1 MKDPPKTF
9 IKLESGIILCFFLN
23 FKKVIPITQNSNT
36 LGNNNNRYLSPVNSK
51 RISPIKRYAKRKIEM
66 SFSFRSHLRETNKKV
81 PI

>member
-36 LGNNNNRYLSPVNSK
+36 LGNNNNRYPANT
-51 RISPIKRYAKRKIEM
+51 AKAKID
-66 SFSFRSHLRETNKKV
+66 LQV
-81 PI
+81 YIL